1 MGNAL
6 GVNHPVG
13 HTLLVGPLQW
23 DAHEVTI
30 GQVKAFASAT
40 GFVSQAERAGGGT
53 VFESGWTQ
61 KPGWTWRTPFGVPA
75 RDNEPAVHLDF
86 DEAQTICRHSGK
98 RLPTDAEWTSAAY
111 LEQRPSPP
119 AAWVRGQRYPYPL
132 GATAKGSH
140 CLGPCANLKGT
151 APNGSLTRGTG
162 HVPVMTTPP
171 GVNGLYDMGGNV
183 WEWVDGGSGNER
195 ITRGGSCG
203 MAPRGKWPTMWPPN
217 RATPGWFTSAFAA
230 SKPTRPE
237 PSLAPRPTVH
247 HIKATHWV
255 TMAAL

>member
-1 MGNAL
+1 MASAIGATF
-6 GVNHPVG
+6 PVG
-13 HTLLVGPLQW
+13 HTVLVGPLQW

-61 KPGWTWRTPFGVPA
+61 KKAWIWRSPYGVAA
-75 RDNEPAVHLDF
+75 RDDEPAVHLDF

-111 LEQRPSPP
+111 LEQRPTPG
-119 AAWVRGQRYPYPL
+119 ANWVRGQRYPYPL
-132 GATAKGSH
+132 GASAKESH
-140 CLGPCANLKGT
+140 CLGPCANYRGT
-151 APNGSLTRGTG
+151 APKDSLTRGVG

-183 WEWVDGGSGNER
+183 WEWVDGGTGNER
-195 ITRGGSCG
+195 ITRGGSWWYGPERQVAEDVATKPRDTRVVYIGFRCVKPV
-203 MAPRGKWPTMWPPN
+203 AP
-217 RATPGWFTSAFAA
+217 
-230 SKPTRPE
+230 
-237 PSLAPRPTVH
+237 
-247 HIKATHWV
+247 
-255 TMAAL
+255 